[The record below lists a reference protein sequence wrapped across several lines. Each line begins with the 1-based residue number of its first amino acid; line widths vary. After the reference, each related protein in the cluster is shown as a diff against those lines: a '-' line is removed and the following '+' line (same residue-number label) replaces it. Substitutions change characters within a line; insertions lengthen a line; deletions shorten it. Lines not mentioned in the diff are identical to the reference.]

1 MVNEDIHERSF
12 IRENITRG
20 YLDNILRQVEHFYE
34 EFSEPIVLTFLLDSV
49 EEKDEVEEKITNGRY
64 NQKYDFLVAFFV
76 PIEKITLSY
85 GYKISTFS
93 SHDDEIENQ
102 INFFL
107 NCVRQ
112 AAILNAKVTIECT
125 NGAITSMI
133 DTNWRTTSFNQIEKT
148 YRGPSAK
155 YDKDTLFFFNKSLQ
169 DTSENL
175 NLKLEFVTLDKKK
188 FQAEK
193 RFTVLSSKEF
203 YQKTFTT

>member
-1 MVNEDIHERSF
+1 
-12 IRENITRG
+12 
-20 YLDNILRQVEHFYE
+20 
-34 EFSEPIVLTFLLDSV
+34 
-49 EEKDEVEEKITNGRY
+49 
-64 NQKYDFLVAFFV
+64 
-76 PIEKITLSY
+76 
-85 GYKISTFS
+85 
-93 SHDDEIENQ
+93 
-102 INFFL
+102 
-107 NCVRQ
+107 
-112 AAILNAKVTIECT
+112 
-125 NGAITSMI
+125 MI

-203 YQKTFTT
+203 YQKTFTTEAWCKSYHSNENDLWLTENPFISFTVIKFEENTCNSF